1 MRRSIVALA
10 VAVGSFFIPTTLEA
24 LQTVQED
31 SLPIV
36 TLEEAIRRATNL
48 DPSYVAALG
57 RIDNAG
63 WARRAAIMAFIV
75 PSIEANT
82 SFTRSSSEFFNLG
95 TAELTDRLVQGQLQA
110 SLNLFDGGR
119 KYFELGRTRAE
130 LDASAAGERQAL
142 YQTALDAE
150 SDYYDVL
157 AAKELT
163 GVARARVLRARE
175 QLGVARARVVS
186 GAAVQTDSL
195 QLLLELDRARVEL
208 LVQETQLRVARF
220 QLARRVGS
228 PGAVDAA
235 PLLFEVAPA
244 LPLTE
249 GEAVEDALE
258 DGPDYRLAIAEE
270 RGAQKTLDQTRMQ
283 YLPSVDLFAGLQ
295 SFDDKFFPTATT
307 RGQYGFQ
314 VSLPIWNGAQREI
327 QISRARVERDVA
339 RTRRED
345 VEREVRR
352 DVVQAYAAY
361 NTARATAQIAA
372 EAVEVA
378 RENLRVQDS
387 RYRGGATTILDLVT
401 AQVDL
406 ADAEAALVQA
416 RYATRLALAGL
427 EAILGRRLFPE
438 RIEP

>member
-1 MRRSIVALA
+1 MTLHA
-10 VAVGSFFIPTTLEA
+10 VQTVQTV
-24 LQTVQED
+24 QTVQED

-36 TLEEAIRRATNL
+36 TLEETIRRATNL

-57 RIDNAG
+57 RVDNAG
-63 WARRAAIMAFIV
+63 WARRAAIMAFVV
-75 PSIEANT
+75 PSVEAST

-95 TAELTDRLVQGQLQA
+95 TGEFTDRLVQGQLRA
-110 SLNLFDGGR
+110 NLNLFDGGR

-130 LDASAAGERQAL
+130 LDASAAGERQAI

-150 SDYYDVL
+150 SDYYAVL

-163 GVARARVLRARE
+163 GVARERVRRAQE
-175 QLGVARARVVS
+175 QLEVARARVVS

-195 QLLLELDRARVEL
+195 QLLLELDRARVDQ

-220 QLARRVGS
+220 QLARRVGAA
-228 PGAVDAA
+228 GAVDAA
-235 PLLFEVAPA
+235 PLLFEAVDE

-249 GEAVEDALE
+249 QAAVEEALTR
-258 DGPDYRLAIAEE
+258 GPDYRLAIAEE
-270 RGAQKTLDQTRMQ
+270 RSAQKFLDQARTQ
-283 YLPSVDLFAGLQ
+283 YLPSIDLFAGIQ
-295 SFDDKFFPTATT
+295 SFDDQFFPTATT
-307 RGQYGFQ
+307 RSQYGFQ

-327 QISRARVERDVA
+327 QITRARVERDVA

-361 NTARATAQIAA
+361 NTARATAEIAA
-372 EAVEVA
+372 EAVGVA
-378 RENLRVQDS
+378 TENLRVQDS
-387 RYRGGATTILDLVT
+387 RYRSGATTILDLVT

-427 EAILGRRLFPE
+427 EAVLGRRLFPD